1 MMDQKSG
8 FSLKDR
14 MLSFKDA
21 FQGLKR
27 LVVGEHNAWIHA
39 ALTVIVITVAVRL
52 QVSADDWCWLIAAMG
67 LVWICEAF
75 NTAIECL
82 GDAVTTQEHPM
93 IRDAKDLAA
102 GAVLLAAMTASVI
115 GIVRLTPYLLRLMS

>member
-1 MMDQKSG
+1 MEQRPG

-14 MLSFKDA
+14 VRSFGNA
-21 FQGLKR
+21 FRGLRR

-39 ALTVIVITVAVRL
+39 ALTLIVITVAAL
-52 QVSADDWCWLIAAMG
+52 LHVSADDWCWLIAAIG
-67 LVWICEAF
+67 LVWICETF

-82 GDAVTTQEHPM
+82 GDALTSQEHPV

-102 GAVLLAAMTASVI
+102 GAVLLAAMTAGVI
-115 GIVRLTPYLLRLMS
+115 GVVRFAPYLIQLVS